1 MDALWLPLVR
11 TGRMVFLLLLRY
23 VLPLHVVRTD
33 D

>member
-11 TGRMVFLLLLRY
+11 TGRMVFLLLLQY